1 MFDRILS
8 AGQKVLNGG
17 FITRTEALDLAH
29 TTGAEIYIL
38 AALASKIREQYTG
51 NRIDLCSIINGKS
64 GNCSEDCKFCS
75 QSAFSTCT
83 IDTYP
88 LLDEEKIIQ
97 FAKDMERAGA
107 HRFAIVTSGRGVTER
122 DPDLID
128 IIPIIRRLKA
138 ETNLRLCISLG
149 EVTEA
154 AAIMLKNAGISRY
167 HHNLETSEDYFPH
180 IVTTHTFQDRI
191 KTIQY
196 ARAAGM
202 EICSGGI
209 IGLGET
215 MEQRI
220 DLAYALQDLNV
231 DSVPINILDTIPGTP
246 LEDEP
251 PLPPL
256 EIIKTF
262 ALFRFIL
269 PHVEIRSAGGREKL
283 LRDMQSIGF
292 MAGLNGMMVG
302 NYLTTNGREIRNDL
316 DLIQDMGYF
325 L

>member
-17 FITRTEALDLAH
+17 SITRTEALDLAQA
-29 TTGAEIYIL
+29 TGADIYIL
-38 AALASKIREQYTG
+38 AAMASKIREQYTG

-75 QSAFSTCT
+75 QSAFSTCA

-88 LLDEEKIIQ
+88 LLDEEKILQ
-97 FAKDMERAGA
+97 YAHDMERVGT
-107 HRFAIVTSGRGVTER
+107 HRFAIVTSGRGVTEH
-122 DPDLID
+122 DPDFIAILR
-128 IIPIIRRLKA
+128 IIRRLSN
-138 ETNLRLCISLG
+138 ETNLKLCVSLG
-149 EVTEA
+149 ELTEEA
-154 AAIMLKNAGISRY
+154 ALMLREAGISRY
-167 HHNLETSEDYFPH
+167 HHNLETSEDFFPH
-180 IVTTHTFQDRI
+180 IVTTHTYQDRNRTV
-191 KTIQY
+191 KS

-209 IGLGET
+209 IGLGER

-220 DLAYALQDLNV
+220 DLAYALRDLKV
-231 DSVPINILDTIPGTP
+231 HSVPINILDAIQGTP
-246 LEDEP
+246 LGDEP
-251 PLPPL
+251 PLPPP

-269 PHVEIRSAGGREKL
+269 PHAEIRSAGGREKL
-283 LRDMQSIGF
+283 LRDMQSIGL

-302 NYLTTNGREIRNDL
+302 NYLTTNGREIRDDL
-316 DLIQDMGYF
+316 DLIKDMGYS

>member
-1 MFDRILS
+1 MLDRIHS

-17 FITRTEALDLAH
+17 VITRTEALDLAQA
-29 TTGAEIYIL
+29 TGADIYVL

-75 QSAFSTCT
+75 QSAFSTCA

-97 FAKDMERAGA
+97 YAHDMERAGA
-107 HRFAIVTSGRGVTER
+107 HRFAIVTSGRGVTEC
-122 DPDLID
+122 DPVLIA

-138 ETNLRLCISLG
+138 ETTLKLCVSLG
-149 EVTEA
+149 EIDEA
-154 AAIMLKNAGISRY
+154 AARMLKNAGISRY
-167 HHNLETSEDYFPH
+167 HHNLETSEDFFPN

-191 KTIQY
+191 QTVKY

-220 DLAYALQDLNV
+220 DLAYSLHDLNV
-231 DSVPINILDTIPGTP
+231 HSVPINILDAIPGTP

-251 PLPPL
+251 PLPSL

-269 PHVEIRSAGGREKL
+269 PHAEIRSAGGREKL
-283 LRDMQSIGF
+283 LRNMQSIGL

-302 NYLTTNGREIRNDL
+302 NYLTTNGREIQDDL
-316 DLIQDMGYF
+316 NLIKDMGF
-325 L
+325 SI